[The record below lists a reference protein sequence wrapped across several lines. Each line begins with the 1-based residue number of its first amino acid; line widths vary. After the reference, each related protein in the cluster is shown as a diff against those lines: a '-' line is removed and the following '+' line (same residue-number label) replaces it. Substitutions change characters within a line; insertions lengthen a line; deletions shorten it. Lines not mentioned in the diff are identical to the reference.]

1 MRTTM
6 SDKDAKS
13 ITKVEAEIISPQA
26 PTPQAG
32 VASAGAPGANPFMGP
47 GGQMN
52 PELLKMIAAMQ
63 EQKMKEMPKHKRIA
77 MQFMQKIMPKFQ
89 AAVEVLDRFVNF
101 VTKPTD
107 ADRGDVVQAARAP
120 ILFGT
125 WVIIIFFGFGFLW
138 AGLAPLDSASHAQGT
153 LVSSTNR
160 KVLQH
165 QYGGVVK
172 TIYVQQGD
180 HVKEGQPILEL
191 DDTHFKAN
199 HDAVLGQYRA
209 LKASECRLIAERDNL
224 PNIDFAPDLLK
235 DAEQPDVAK
244 ILTTQRNLFNSKRE
258 LLSTLERHSAQKI
271 EQTKKTIEAYNE
283 KKVSSH
289 KTHDILQERLQAS
302 KQLLAKGFL
311 SKAQFSEIESKAA
324 NAKSED
330 ITTDTELIKLEQ
342 DISRM
347 EIELMQTKSDMLTR
361 AITELKETQMQL
373 ADVREKYV
381 DAKNALD
388 NAVIKSPVDG
398 IVNVMYV
405 TTIGGV
411 VQQAGPI
418 AEVSPEKDM
427 LIVEAKISPKDIA
440 YVKVGQNAK
449 MNFTAYKSRTTPTFN
464 GTLVSVSPDIV
475 QERQPMQNG
484 ETGYFIGR
492 IEINMEEFN
501 KEKER
506 LNLTPL
512 MPGMQ
517 ADVQIIRGTRTLLRY
532 MLDPITD
539 NMFKA
544 FKEK

>member
-1 MRTTM
+1 M
-6 SDKDAKS
+6 SDKDAK
-13 ITKVEAEIISPQA
+13 ITNPKTEAEIISPQA
-26 PTPQAG
+26 TASQAG
-32 VASAGAPGANPFMGP
+32 VTSAGTPGANPFMGP

-107 ADRGDVVQAARAP
+107 ADRGDVVQAARSP

-138 AGLAPLDSASHAQGT
+138 AGLAPLDSASHAMGT
-153 LVSSTNR
+153 LVSSTN
-160 KVLQH
+160 KKTLQH
-165 QYGGVVK
+165 QQGGVIK
-172 TIYVQQGD
+172 AIYVQQGD

-191 DDTHFKAN
+191 DEIQFKVN
-199 HDAVLGQYRA
+199 HDIVLGQYRA
-209 LKASECRLIAERDNL
+209 LKASECRLIAERENL
-224 PNIDFAPDLLK
+224 PNIEFSPDLLK

-244 ILTTQRNLFNSKRE
+244 ILATQRNVFSVKRD
-258 LLSTLERHSAQKI
+258 LISTLEKHTAQRI
-271 EQTKKTIEAYNE
+271 EQTKKTIEAYKA
-283 KKVSSH
+283 KKVSFH
-289 KTHDILQERLQAS
+289 KTHDILQERQKAS
-302 KQLLAKGFL
+302 KQLMDKGFL
-311 SKAQFSEIESKAA
+311 SKAQFSEIEVKAA
-324 NAKSED
+324 NAKSDD
-330 ITTDTELIKLEQ
+330 ITTDTELIKQEQ
-342 DISRM
+342 EISRM
-347 EIELMQTKSDMLTR
+347 EIELMQQKSDMFTR
-361 AITELKETQMQL
+361 TMTELKETQMQL
-373 ADVREKYV
+373 ADTREKYV
-381 DAKNALD
+381 AAKDALD
-388 NAVIKSPVDG
+388 NAIIRSTVDG
-398 IVNVMYV
+398 IVNLMYV

-411 VQQAGPI
+411 VGPGGGV

-440 YVKVGQNAK
+440 YVKVGQTAK

-475 QERQPMQNG
+475 QERQQMPGG
-484 ETGYFIGR
+484 ESGYFIGR

-501 KEKER
+501 AEKER